1 MREQVSVGPI
11 LGQTHLACVEGETKV
26 PVVKGGAREEQGL
39 KVTNPDLL
47 VAFSNVPK
55 KSTGAP

>member
-11 LGQTHLACVEGETKV
+11 LGQTHLTHVVVETKV
-26 PVVKGGAREEQGL
+26 LVVKGGAREEQGL
-39 KVTNPDLL
+39 KLTNPDLP

-55 KSTGAP
+55 STGAP